1 MAKKTIGILT
11 GGGDVPG
18 LNSVIK
24 SVVYGATAIGD
35 YDVIGIR
42 RGWAGLTHANL
53 DEGFDEEYMVRLN
66 PHITRRIDRSGG
78 TFLHT
83 SRTKPSEMP
92 VDQVPE
98 HVRPKLGRCK
108 EVKSGVVDMTPIV
121 KENLDKL
128 GIDHLLTIGG
138 DDTLSYSKVL
148 SDEADERFSVIGV
161 PKTMDNDV
169 QDTEYCIGF
178 STALTRAVD
187 AVKRMRTTVGSH
199 ERVGVFRIFG
209 RDAGFTALYTA
220 YVANIRCCIPE
231 HHFDLQKL
239 IDLLVTDKRSNPSNY
254 SLVVLSEGATWVGRP
269 VEEMG
274 PPDAY
279 GHRKKVSIAEAFSDR
294 LKDLSGEETVVYDLT
309 YQLRSGD
316 PDFLDRMIATTFAT
330 MALDCIV
337 KGMTGKMMAV
347 QNGCYAI
354 TDIPDPGLGPREVD
368 VKTMYNVDRYR
379 PDYSNKDGLPIF
391 LTRFH

>member
-35 YDVIGIR
+35 YDIIGIR

-53 DEGFDEEYMVRLN
+53 DDGFDEEYMVRLD
-66 PHITRRIDRSGG
+66 PHMTRRIDRSGG

-83 SRTKPSEMP
+83 SRTKPSKTR
-92 VDQVPE
+92 VDSVPE
-98 HVRPKLGRCK
+98 HVKPKLGRCK
-108 EVKSGVVDMTPIV
+108 EVESGVVDMTPIV
-121 KENLDKL
+121 KENLERL

-138 DDTLSYSKVL
+138 DDTLSYAKVL
-148 SDEADERFSVIGV
+148 SDEGVSVVGV

-169 QDTEYCIGF
+169 RGTEYCIGF

-187 AVKRMRTTVGSH
+187 AVTRMRTTVGSH
-199 ERVGVFRIFG
+199 ERVGVFRMFG

-220 YVANIRCCIPE
+220 YVTNIRCCIPE
-231 HHFDLQKL
+231 HHFDLDKL
-239 IDLLVTDKRSNPSNY
+239 IDLLVTDKRNSPSNY

-269 VEEMG
+269 VEEKG

-294 LKDLSGEETVVYDLT
+294 LKDSSGVETVVHDLT

-316 PDFLDRMIATTFAT
+316 PDFLDKMIATTFAT
-330 MALDCIV
+330 MAIDCIV
-337 KGMTGKMMAV
+337 EGVTAKMMAI

-354 TDIPDPGLGPREVD
+354 TEIPDPGLGPREVD
-368 VKTMYNVDRYR
+368 IETMYNVERYR
-379 PDYSNKDGLPIF
+379 PNYSNKNGLPIF
-391 LTRFH
+391 LTCLD

>member
-1 MAKKTIGILT
+1 MANKTIGILT

-24 SVVYGATAIGD
+24 SVVYGATSLGG
-35 YDVIGIR
+35 YDIIGIR
-42 RGWAGLTHANL
+42 RGWAGLTFANL
-53 DEGFDEEYMVRLN
+53 DRGFDEEYMIRLDRGN
-66 PHITRRIDRSGG
+66 TRRIDRSGG

-83 SRTKPSEMP
+83 SRIKPSNMP
-92 VDQVPE
+92 VNRVPE
-98 HVRPKLGRCK
+98 HVKPKLGRCK
-108 EVKSGVVDMTPIV
+108 EVQSGVVDMTPIV
-121 KENLDKL
+121 KDNLSQL

-148 SDEADERFSVIGV
+148 SDEGFPIVAA

-169 QDTEYCIGF
+169 RGTEYCIGF

-187 AVKRMRTTVGSH
+187 AVMRMRTTVGSH

-220 YVANIRCCIPE
+220 YVTNIRCCIPE
-231 HHFDLQKL
+231 HHFDLNKL
-239 IDLLVTDKRSNPSNY
+239 IDLLISDKRNNPSKY

-269 VEEMG
+269 VEEKG

-294 LKDLSGEETVVYDLT
+294 LKEASGEETVVSDLT
-309 YQLRSGD
+309 YILRSGD
-316 PDFLDRMIATTFAT
+316 PDFLDRMIATTFAN

-337 KGMTGKMMAV
+337 EKVSGKMMAI

-354 TDIPDPGLGPREVD
+354 TDIPDPGLGPRAVD
-368 VKTMYNVDRYR
+368 VETMYNVDRYR
-379 PDYSNKDGLPIF
+379 PDYSNKERLPIF
-391 LTRFH
+391 LTRLD

>member
-1 MAKKTIGILT
+1 MANKTIGILT

-24 SVVYGATAIGD
+24 SVVYGAMSLGG

-42 RGWAGLTHANL
+42 RGWAGLIHANL
-53 DEGFDEEYMVRLN
+53 ANGFDDEYMIRLDREN
-66 PHITRRIDRSGG
+66 TRRIDRSGG

-83 SRTKPSEMP
+83 SRTKPSRIR
-92 VDQVPE
+92 VDAVPD
-98 HVRPKLGRCK
+98 HVKPKLGCCR
-108 EVKSGVVDMTPIV
+108 EVDAGVVDMTPIV
-121 KENLDKL
+121 KDNLSKL

-148 SDEADERFSVIGV
+148 SDEGFPVVAV

-169 QDTEYCIGF
+169 RGTEYCIGF

-187 AVKRMRTTVGSH
+187 EIKRIRTTVGSH
-199 ERVGVFRIFG
+199 ERVGIFRIFG

-220 YVANIRCCIPE
+220 YVTNVRCCIPE
-231 HHFDLQKL
+231 HTFDLEKL
-239 IDLLVTDKRSNPSNY
+239 IDFLITDKRNNPSNY

-269 VEEMG
+269 VEATG
-274 PPDAY
+274 LPDAY
-279 GHRKKVSIAEAFSDR
+279 GHRKKVSVAEAFSAK
-294 LKDLSGEETVVYDLT
+294 LKAMTGEETVVCDLT

-316 PDFLDRMIATTFAT
+316 PDFLDRMVATTFAT

-337 KGMTGKMMAV
+337 EKVTGKMMAV
-347 QNGCYAI
+347 QNGCYCV
-354 TDIPDPGLGPREVD
+354 TDIPDPGLGPRVVD
-368 VKTMYNVDRYR
+368 LETMYNIERYR
-379 PDYSNKDGLPIF
+379 PAYSNKEHSPIF
-391 LTRFH
+391 LTRLH

>member
-35 YDVIGIR
+35 YDIIGIR

-53 DEGFDEEYMVRLN
+53 DDGFDEEYMVRLD
-66 PHITRRIDRSGG
+66 PHMTRRIDRSGG

-83 SRTKPSEMP
+83 SRTKPSKTR
-92 VDQVPE
+92 VDSVPE
-98 HVRPKLGRCK
+98 HVKPKLGRCK
-108 EVKSGVVDMTPIV
+108 EVESGVVDMTPIV
-121 KENLDKL
+121 KENLERL

-138 DDTLSYSKVL
+138 DDTLSYAKVL
-148 SDEADERFSVIGV
+148 SDEGVSVVGV

-169 QDTEYCIGF
+169 RGTEYCIGF

-187 AVKRMRTTVGSH
+187 AVTRMRTTVGSH
-199 ERVGVFRIFG
+199 ERVGVFRMFG

-220 YVANIRCCIPE
+220 YVTNIRCCIPE
-231 HHFDLQKL
+231 HHFDLDKL
-239 IDLLVTDKRSNPSNY
+239 IDLLVTDKRNSPSNY

-269 VEEMG
+269 VEEKG

-294 LKDLSGEETVVYDLT
+294 LKDSSGGRNRRP
-309 YQLRSGD
+309 RSD
-316 PDFLDRMIATTFAT
+316 VPIAE
-330 MALDCIV
+330 
-337 KGMTGKMMAV
+337 
-347 QNGCYAI
+347 
-354 TDIPDPGLGPREVD
+354 R
-368 VKTMYNVDRYR
+368 
-379 PDYSNKDGLPIF
+379 
-391 LTRFH
+391 

>member
-35 YDVIGIR
+35 YDIIGIR

-53 DEGFDEEYMVRLN
+53 DDGFDEEYMVRLD
-66 PHITRRIDRSGG
+66 PHMTRRIDRSGG

-83 SRTKPSEMP
+83 SRTKPSKTR
-92 VDQVPE
+92 VDSVPE
-98 HVRPKLGRCK
+98 HVKPKLGRCK
-108 EVKSGVVDMTPIV
+108 EVESGVVDMTPIV
-121 KENLDKL
+121 KENLERL

-138 DDTLSYSKVL
+138 DDTLSYAKVL
-148 SDEADERFSVIGV
+148 SDEGVSVVGV

-169 QDTEYCIGF
+169 RGTEYCIGF

-187 AVKRMRTTVGSH
+187 AVTRMRTTVGSH
-199 ERVGVFRIFG
+199 ERVGVFRMFG

-220 YVANIRCCIPE
+220 YVTNIRCCIPE
-231 HHFDLQKL
+231 HHFDLDKL
-239 IDLLVTDKRSNPSNY
+239 IDLLVTDKRNSPSNY

-269 VEEMG
+269 VEEKG

-294 LKDLSGEETVVYDLT
+294 LKDSSGVETVVHDLT

-316 PDFLDRMIATTFAT
+316 PDFLDKMIATTFAT
-330 MALDCIV
+330 MAIDCIV
-337 KGMTGKMMAV
+337 EGVTAKMMAI

-354 TDIPDPGLGPREVD
+354 TEIPDPGLGPREVD
-368 VKTMYNVDRYR
+368 IETMYNVERYR
-379 PDYSNKDGLPIF
+379 PNYSNKNGLPIF
-391 LTRFH
+391 LTRLD

>member
-1 MAKKTIGILT
+1 MANKTIGILT

-24 SVVYGATAIGD
+24 SVVYGATAIGG

-42 RGWAGLTHANL
+42 RGWAGLTHPNL
-53 DEGFDEEYMVRLN
+53 DDGFDEAYMVRLDR
-66 PHITRRIDRSGG
+66 HITRRIDRSGG

-83 SRTKPSEMP
+83 SRTKPSKMP

-108 EVKSGVVDMTPIV
+108 EVESGVVDMTPIV

-128 GIDHLLTIGG
+128 GVDHLLTIGG

-148 SDEADERFSVIGV
+148 SDEGFPVVGV

-169 QDTEYCIGF
+169 RDTEYCIGF

-187 AVKRMRTTVGSH
+187 AVKRIRTTVGSH
-199 ERVGVFRIFG
+199 ERIGVFRIFG

-220 YVANIRCCIPE
+220 YVTNIRCCIPE
-231 HHFDLQKL
+231 HHFDLHKL
-239 IDLLVTDKRSNPSNY
+239 IDLLVTDKRNNPSNY

-269 VEEMG
+269 VEEKG

-294 LKDLSGEETVVYDLT
+294 LKDSSGEETVAYDLT

-330 MALDCIV
+330 MAVDCIV
-337 KGMTGKMMAV
+337 DGVTGKMMAI

-368 VKTMYNVDRYR
+368 VETMYNIDRYR
-379 PDYSNKDGLPIF
+379 PNYSHKERLPIF
-391 LTRFH
+391 LTRLD

>member
-1 MAKKTIGILT
+1 MANKTIGILT

-24 SVVYGATAIGD
+24 SVVYGATAIGG

-42 RGWAGLTHANL
+42 RGWAGLTHPNL
-53 DEGFDEEYMVRLN
+53 DDGFDEAYMVRLDR
-66 PHITRRIDRSGG
+66 HITRRIDRSGG

-83 SRTKPSEMP
+83 SRTKPSKMP

-108 EVKSGVVDMTPIV
+108 EVESGVVDMTPIV

-128 GIDHLLTIGG
+128 GVDHLLTIGG

-148 SDEADERFSVIGV
+148 SDEGFPVVGV

-169 QDTEYCIGF
+169 RDTEYCIGF

-187 AVKRMRTTVGSH
+187 AVKRIRTTVGSH
-199 ERVGVFRIFG
+199 ERIGVFRIFG

-220 YVANIRCCIPE
+220 YVTNIRCCIPE
-231 HHFDLQKL
+231 HHFDLHKL
-239 IDLLVTDKRSNPSNY
+239 IDLLVTDKRNNPSNY

-269 VEEMG
+269 VEEKG

-294 LKDLSGEETVVYDLT
+294 LKDSSGEETVAYDLT

-330 MALDCIV
+330 MAVDCIV
-337 KGMTGKMMAV
+337 DGVTGKMMAI

-368 VKTMYNVDRYR
+368 VETMYNIDRYR
-379 PDYSNKDGLPIF
+379 PNYSHKERLPIF
-391 LTRFH
+391 LMRLD